1 MVGSNLGGYS
11 GIEEA
16 FLKLKFK
23 NLAQFKKNDRI
34 AKKSDGETVCN
45 VTNFLKV

>member
-11 GIEEA
+11 GLEEA

-23 NLAQFKKNDRI
+23 NLAQVKNDL
-34 AKKSDGETVCN
+34 N
-45 VTNFLKV
+45 H